1 MIEKR
6 FLYIIKRI
14 EINQYFLTLIHQKII
29 GSNKLNRLLDFIYYY
44 IKKNQ
49 KFFFNILFE
58 QLD

>member
-44 IKKNQ
+44 IKK
-49 KFFFNILFE
+49 KSTIFFQHIM
-58 QLD
+58 